1 MINSYNLIKNI
12 IKAVQNIYVAN
23 LNLDMEEK
31 PLHLLLSLSLSARE
45 EKNVKKS
52 LISVKK
58 FSLFDIVIDYLKKN
72 KSTKTC
78 NLSQSL
84 DR

>member
-31 PLHLLLSLSLSARE
+31 PLHLLLSLQ
-45 EKNVKKS
+45 EKKKTS
-52 LISVKK
+52 RKV
-58 FSLFDIVIDYLKKN
+58 
-72 KSTKTC
+72 
-78 NLSQSL
+78 
-84 DR
+84 